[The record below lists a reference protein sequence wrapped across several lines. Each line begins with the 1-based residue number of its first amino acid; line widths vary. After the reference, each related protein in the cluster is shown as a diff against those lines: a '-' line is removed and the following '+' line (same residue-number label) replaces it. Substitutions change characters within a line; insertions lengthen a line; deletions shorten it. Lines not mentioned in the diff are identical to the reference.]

1 MGNDE
6 DAPGETDPLISERSQ
21 ASSASTGST
30 LGLREYFGALVK
42 HFGHTLLVLLF
53 VAQHL
58 LKGFVSSFSGQA
70 EPYVYRSYKVPA
82 PQMQIYQ
89 GISMLPWA
97 MKPIIGLV
105 SDVVPVAG
113 YNKAPYF
120 VGTSIIGTLAYLAIG
135 CLPQGSLPVALLV
148 VCCFVAQLQLST
160 VDLLSEAK
168 YAEKLQAA
176 PDHGPALL
184 TYVWFGMQFGGLV
197 AVLGSG
203 PAIHYL
209 GPKAVFLMCAVPAAA
224 AVVVVGLGYLEEQRR
239 TPEEVQQVRQRFAE
253 QREACALCLVIFLCS
268 VALVITGLVFR
279 SPTINFC
286 VAMVAFLV
294 VLVSFSVVLSPVIAR
309 FNAFALVQ
317 ASLSL
322 QVSGAAYFFYTDTPE
337 QYPEGPHFSVEFFT
351 SVLGI
356 VGSVCSLIGIYS
368 YQQYMKDWTYRGLLL
383 MTNVVAALLSVT
395 DVMVFLRLNRRWGLP
410 DQLFVLGASALETI
424 VGYWMWMPGIMITS
438 QLCPRDM
445 EATMYALLA
454 GCHNLG
460 MAIASNCGALVLE
473 LLDCAPSGAKGESA
487 QFRNLWVASALSTL
501 LPLGTLALLPWLIPA
516 ARQTDKIL
524 EEGERSATAGSVWRR
539 LAGGPDTEGP
549 LLPPPGAAPG
559 SWREVPV
566 EVGRQLAHRPL

>member
-1 MGNDE
+1 MLGGTVLLTVLGI
-6 DAPGETDPLISERSQ
+6 AF
-21 ASSASTGST
+21 ASATVNAVAAIFVAFTMLAAFS
-30 LGLREYFGALVK
+30 
-42 HFGHTLLVLLF
+42 LVL
-53 VAQHL
+53 
-58 LKGFVSSFSGQA
+58 
-70 EPYVYRSYKVPA
+70 R
-82 PQMQIYQ
+82 
-89 GISMLPWA
+89 
-97 MKPIIGLV
+97 
-105 SDVVPVAG
+105 
-113 YNKAPYF
+113 
-120 VGTSIIGTLAYLAIG
+120 
-135 CLPQGSLPVALLV
+135 
-148 VCCFVAQLQLST
+148 
-160 VDLLSEAK
+160 
-168 YAEKLQAA
+168 
-176 PDHGPALL
+176 
-184 TYVWFGMQFGGLV
+184 
-197 AVLGSG
+197 
-203 PAIHYL
+203 
-209 GPKAVFLMCAVPAAA
+209 
-224 AVVVVGLGYLEEQRR
+224 
-239 TPEEVQQVRQRFAE
+239 
-253 QREACALCLVIFLCS
+253 
-268 VALVITGLVFR
+268 
-279 SPTINFC
+279 
-286 VAMVAFLV
+286 
-294 VLVSFSVVLSPVIAR
+294 PVIAKV
-309 FNAFALVQ
+309 NAFFLVQ
-317 ASLSL
+317 TSLTLSI
-322 QVSGAAYFFYTDTPE
+322 SGASFYFFTDTPE

>member
-1 MGNDE
+1 
-6 DAPGETDPLISERSQ
+6 
-21 ASSASTGST
+21 
-30 LGLREYFGALVK
+30 
-42 HFGHTLLVLLF
+42 
-53 VAQHL
+53 
-58 LKGFVSSFSGQA
+58 
-70 EPYVYRSYKVPA
+70 
-82 PQMQIYQ
+82 
-89 GISMLPWA
+89 
-97 MKPIIGLV
+97 
-105 SDVVPVAG
+105 
-113 YNKAPYF
+113 
-120 VGTSIIGTLAYLAIG
+120 
-135 CLPQGSLPVALLV
+135 
-148 VCCFVAQLQLST
+148 
-160 VDLLSEAK
+160 
-168 YAEKLQAA
+168 LQAA

-337 QYPEGPHFSVEFFT
+337 QYPEGPHFTEFFYNSVIGTVGAVVSLVGIATYQRYFT
-351 SVLGI
+351 SW
-356 VGSVCSLIGIYS
+356 S
-368 YQQYMKDWTYRGLLL
+368 YRGLL
-383 MTNVVAALLSVT
+383 VVANFALSAFSML
-395 DVMVFLRLNRRWGLP
+395 DVVLFRRWNRDVGIP
-410 DQLFVLGASALETI
+410 DTVFVLGSSALSQI
-424 VGYWMWMPGIMITS
+424 ISQWQWMPQVVILS
-438 QLCPRDM
+438 YLCPKGM

-460 MAIASNCGALVLE
+460 NTIAASSGAF
-473 LLDCAPSGAKGESA
+473 LLDQLGVKPRGAPDESE
-487 QFRNLWVASALSTL
+487 QFDNLWVASALSTV
-501 LPLGTLALLPWLIPA
+501 LPLAAIVLLFWLIPS
-516 ARQTDKIL
+516 ARQSERLIG
-524 EEGERSATAGSVWRR
+524 GECSDATSGSLWKRWMKS
-539 LAGGPDTEGP
+539 DID
-549 LLPPPGAAPG
+549 
-559 SWREVPV
+559 
-566 EVGRQLAHRPL
+566 